1 MIHWV
6 GGRMWPPAGA
16 ALPEPPE
23 GVGLGIWEDFQA
35 GMERSTP
42 SPMPCIIY
50 GLSPCDWLLSG
61 GAAKP
66 RYGWFLELDVLM
78 SRFGAIIAG
87 TGSALPE
94 KRLTNADLEKMVE
107 TNNDWIVQRTGM
119 RERRM
124 AGPDDT
130 TATLATAAARRALDA
145 AGIAAG
151 EIDLIITATLTP
163 DMMTPSTACLV
174 QEHLGIKKHIGAFD
188 LNAACSGFVYS
199 LATASQFIQTGA
211 FKNILVIGA
220 ETLTRFVDYTDRNTC
235 ILFGDG
241 AGAAVISA
249 CDDPKRGLQAFT
261 LGANGEGAHFIKIP
275 GGGSAHPT
283 TAATIAE
290 KMHYLKMNGREVYKF
305 AVHQM
310 TECLEKSMS
319 ACGLT
324 PDDVK
329 LVVPHQVN
337 QRIIDSA
344 TEKIG
349 FPKDKVFIN
358 IDRYG
363 NTSAASVGIALD
375 EAVRQGRCGKGDWII
390 MVAFGAGLTWA
401 AATVKL

>member
-1 MIHWV
+1 
-6 GGRMWPPAGA
+6 
-16 ALPEPPE
+16 
-23 GVGLGIWEDFQA
+23 
-35 GMERSTP
+35 
-42 SPMPCIIY
+42 
-50 GLSPCDWLLSG
+50 
-61 GAAKP
+61 
-66 RYGWFLELDVLM
+66 M
-78 SRFGAIIAG
+78 SRIGAIITG

-124 AGPDDT
+124 AGPGDT
-130 TATLATAAARRALDA
+130 TASLATSAARMALEA
-145 AGIAAG
+145 AHNSPG
-151 EIDLIITATLTP
+151 EIDLIIIATLTP
-163 DMMTPSTACLV
+163 NMMTPSTACLV
-174 QEHLGIKKHIGAFD
+174 QERLGIKKHIGAFD

-199 LATASQFIQTGA
+199 LATAAQFIKTGA
-211 FKNILVIGA
+211 YKNILVVGA

-241 AGAAVISA
+241 AGAAVVSA
-249 CDDPKRGLQAFT
+249 CDDPSRGLQAFT
-261 LGANGEGAHFIKIP
+261 LGANGEGAPFIKIP

-283 TAATIAE
+283 SATTIAE

-310 TECLEKSMS
+310 TESLEKSMS

-349 FPKDKVFIN
+349 FPKEKVFIN

-375 EAVRQGRCGKGDWII
+375 EAIREGRCGKGDWII